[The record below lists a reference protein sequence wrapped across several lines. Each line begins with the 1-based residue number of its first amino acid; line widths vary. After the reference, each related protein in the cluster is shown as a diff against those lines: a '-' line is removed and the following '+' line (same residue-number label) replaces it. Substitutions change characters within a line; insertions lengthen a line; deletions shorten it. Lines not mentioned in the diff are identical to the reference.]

1 MFLDHSDLIDVH
13 FKILEPGVYCKTKQ
27 IVWLQVIVKNIHF
40 LMLYVVTKHYRIVI
54 TSALIQGSDENIDI
68 FFIAVILWQLQSK
81 LVLWLY
87 TAGCD
92 VLHVLYLWLCHLDV
106 WHRAPYVPR
115 YLAVLQNSQ
124 KSHTNQKHGLITI
137 GKTGHV

>member
-1 MFLDHSDLIDVH
+1 MYILNFLNREYIN
-13 FKILEPGVYCKTKQ
+13 CKTKQ
-27 IVWLQVIVKNIHF
+27 IVWLQVMVKKNIHY
-40 LMLYVVTKHYRIVI
+40 LILYVVTKHYRLVI
-54 TSALIQGSDENIDI
+54 TSDGIQGSDENIRI
-68 FFIAVILWQLQSK
+68 FYAVILWQLQSK

-87 TAGCD
+87 TGGCD

-106 WHRAPYVPR
+106 WHRAPYIPR

-137 GKTGHV
+137 GKTSHV

>member
-1 MFLDHSDLIDVH
+1 MTAGDGKKKYTLPDTVCSYKTLSFSDY
-13 FKILEPGVYCKTKQ
+13 KWRNTREWWKYQ
-27 IVWLQVIVKNIHF
+27 
-40 LMLYVVTKHYRIVI
+40 
-54 TSALIQGSDENIDI
+54 DI
-68 FFIAVILWQLQSK
+68 FYAVILWQLQSK